1 MQQTEILI
9 CSKYKNLLLI
19 SIYFNKN
26 IIVTLLFFYKK
37 RMFIQIKNNFHQK
50 ADNIYFKW

>member
-1 MQQTEILI
+1 MQQTEII

-37 RMFIQIKNNFHQK
+37 RMFIQIITIFAKNRQYLF
-50 ADNIYFKW
+50 